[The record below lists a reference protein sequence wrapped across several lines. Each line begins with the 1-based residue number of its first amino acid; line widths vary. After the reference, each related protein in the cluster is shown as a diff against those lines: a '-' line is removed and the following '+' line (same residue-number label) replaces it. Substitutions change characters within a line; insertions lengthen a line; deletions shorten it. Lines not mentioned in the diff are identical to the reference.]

1 MGLPILIIDAK
12 NYKNILEN
20 YSEYVKEELF
30 YNGIVVVSKSESLDE
45 SQFIEIKNALNIN
58 RDIKFPFK
66 HYSKWDNEI
75 WDYIFSTTGIFLETD
90 NKLTLKF
97 KIDKKQPE
105 KKLEQYTLKNIGV
118 TSLDKLS
125 YTLLYLMSNKVG
137 KVERVKG
144 NLTIQDNNYKFDLV
158 GNNYEITGNNSSLGN
173 NAVVIGTNL
182 NKDIIEKLF
191 EN

>member
-1 MGLPILIIDAK
+1 MKVSLLKKK
-12 NYKNILEN
+12 N
-20 YSEYVKEELF
+20 V
-30 YNGIVVVSKSESLDE
+30 
-45 SQFIEIKNALNIN
+45 LNIN

-66 HYSKWDNEI
+66 HYSKWDNET

-125 YTLLYLMSNKVG
+125 YTLLYLMSNRVG

-158 GNNYEITGNNSSLGN
+158 GNNYEITGNNNSLGN

-182 NKDIIEKLF
+182 NRDIIEKLF